1 MKISEILKEMPYL
14 HAGEMSRT
22 MLDGSISLKTIKR
35 EYRIIGQVND
45 ITVLMQKDNAVVIG
59 ISDKIESNDRILPLL
74 RILFKDKHELKFK
87 NEFENIIQVDQTA
100 ILKMIS
106 NVGIISEV
114 YCLLA
119 DCGFTVVSDNT
130 HFETAQ
136 GLWKKLSTKPGY
148 VVYVADIDH
157 GVFKDKNGSDIIYN
171 GYNIPDYDIWT
182 MGSNYDGSYRV
193 LILEKIKI
201 DS

>member
-87 NEFENIIQVDQTA
+87 NEFENIFKFIHH
-100 ILKMIS
+100 
-106 NVGIISEV
+106 N
-114 YCLLA
+114 
-119 DCGFTVVSDNT
+119 
-130 HFETAQ
+130 
-136 GLWKKLSTKPGY
+136 Y
-148 VVYVADIDH
+148 VQS
-157 GVFKDKNGSDIIYN
+157 F
-171 GYNIPDYDIWT
+171 
-182 MGSNYDGSYRV
+182 
-193 LILEKIKI
+193 L
-201 DS
+201 